1 MAAVVVLALVL
12 VGVGLLGNARSTS
25 EPGLRLEA
33 VHASGGAAGAAIDAF
48 FDRYVQDDGRVVRH
62 DQGGDTVSE
71 GQAYALLL
79 AVAEG
84 DRARFDRVWRWTR
97 TNLQRPD
104 GLLSWK
110 WREGRVIDDSPATDA
125 DLDSARALVLAG
137 RRFHTP
143 ALTAAGSR
151 IARAVLDQETRAFG
165 TDKLLVLVAGPW
177 ARKDGVV
184 NPSYVS
190 PCTYE
195 DLDAASGDGRWRR
208 LRDSGYAMVDAFLAD
223 GRLPPDWGRA
233 EGAEGAVRPSGPPD
247 QPGAEPRYGADA
259 SRLAF
264 RLSEACDTRGPALA
278 TRLWKRLEDLD
289 GGGAALAYGLDGRRL
304 DEGQN
309 PVGLVAAAAAALAA
323 GRHHQARRLLA
334 EATDLDRRYPTYYG
348 SAWVALGHTM
358 FASGPH
364 GGDG

>member
-1 MAAVVVLALVL
+1 MVVMVLVVV
-12 VGVGLLGNARSTS
+12 GVRLLGNARSTS
-25 EPGLRLEA
+25 EPGLQLEA

-48 FDRYVQDDGRVVRH
+48 FDRYVQGDGRVVRR

-84 DRARFDRVWRWTR
+84 DRARFDRVWRWTK

-110 WREGRVIDDSPATDA
+110 WRDGRVIDDSPATDA

-137 RRFHTP
+137 RRFEVP
-143 ALTAAGSR
+143 ALTAAGTR
-151 IARAVLDQETRAFG
+151 IGKAVLEHETTAIGSAKR
-165 TDKLLVLVAGPW
+165 LVLVAGPW
-177 ARKDGVV
+177 ARQDGVI

-195 DLDAASGDGRWRR
+195 DLDAASGDVRWGR
-208 LRDSGYAMVDAFLAD
+208 LRDSGYAMVNAFLAD
-223 GRLPPDWGRA
+223 DRLPPDWAQAAGT
-233 EGAEGAVRPSGPPD
+233 EGMVRPSGPPD
-247 QPGAEPRYGADA
+247 QPGGEPRYGPDA

-278 TRLWKRLEDLD
+278 TQLWNRLKDLD

-309 PVGLVAAAAAALAA
+309 PVGLVAAAAAARAA
-323 GRHHQARRLLA
+323 GDDNQAHRLLA

-364 GGDG
+364 GGDGR